1 MWVNDRLR
9 KAFDEIH
16 AEEELKQKATY
27 ITDSI
32 DCDGIMKALI
42 HEGIA

>member
-1 MWVNDRLR
+1 MHCNGNAV
-9 KAFDEIH
+9 
-16 AEEELKQKATY
+16 EELKQKATY